1 MKNIDV
7 KCKLAK
13 VWSANR
19 NNPVKTNATLQLGR
33 DGNLVLADSDGTLVW
48 STNTAGRSVSG
59 LNLTEMG
66 NLVLFDKRKRKIWQS
81 FDHPTDS
88 LLPGQN
94 LVSGQKLIASVSAS
108 NWSQGLL
115 SFTILNGSLMAY
127 IDTNPPQYYYASH
140 YMNDTHLSFDGH
152 TLSLV
157 YFADQFLKLEHN
169 GHLQVYKFDRNELD
183 WRVESDVWVSESNI
197 GNCGYSMVCG
207 RYSICISDGQCN
219 CPYEGNFFRP
229 SIGRK
234 ADLGCTEL
242 TSISCYLCSTIEL
255 RDTAYFAFDINFQLN
270 SSIWYEG
277 TKLDDCKTACLSNCS
292 CKAVVWAVT
301 RRKNCLLLNEVFS
314 IMDNGEGRDRTTV
327 FLKVLEGLVIIETN
341 LNYNFTNLPEV
352 GADNQQREATISSKF
367 PSVLS
372 GPR

>member
-1 MKNIDV
+1 
-7 KCKLAK
+7 
-13 VWSANR
+13 
-19 NNPVKTNATLQLGR
+19 
-33 DGNLVLADSDGTLVW
+33 
-48 STNTAGRSVSG
+48 
-59 LNLTEMG
+59 MG
-66 NLVLFDKRKRKIWQS
+66 NLVLFDKRKREIWQS

-169 GHLQVYKFDRNELD
+169 GHLQEKSGTREAHGYGGQKNED
-183 WRVESDVWVSESNI
+183 
-197 GNCGYSMVCG
+197 M
-207 RYSICISDGQCN
+207 
-219 CPYEGNFFRP
+219 
-229 SIGRK
+229 
-234 ADLGCTEL
+234 
-242 TSISCYLCSTIEL
+242 
-255 RDTAYFAFDINFQLN
+255 QLHR
-270 SSIWYEG
+270 E
-277 TKLDDCKTACLSNCS
+277 
-292 CKAVVWAVT
+292 AVT
-301 RRKNCLLLNEVFS
+301 EMMSLATWCLQGDFAK
-314 IMDNGEGRDRTTV
+314 RTSMSLV
-327 FLKVLEGLVIIETN
+327 VKVLEGLVIIETN

-352 GADNQQREATISSKF
+352 GGDNQQREATISSKF